1 MYKLKQTVL
10 MLCFILSGALC
21 YAHGEARTV
30 EKEDGVYFYTVL
42 CGKHSQ
48 TGKLIIVK

>member
-30 EKEDGVYFYTVL
+30 EKEDGALWETFTNR
-42 CGKHSQ
+42 
-48 TGKLIIVK
+48 

>member
-1 MYKLKQTVL
+1 MYKLKEMIL
-10 MLCFILSGALC
+10 MLCFILSGAFC
-21 YAHGEARTV
+21 HASGVAEQEN
-30 EKEDGVYFYTVL
+30 EKGNDGISTVL

>member
-21 YAHGEARTV
+21 YAHGEARTEN
-30 EKEDGVYFYTVL
+30 EKGNDGISTVL